1 VGHGASD
8 YVSVTWTMSHL
19 FEISMEVKCRWPDRG
34 SDTNLSFFSMCVSAK
49 LLQSCQTLRTHQA
62 PLSMGFSRQEY
73 WSGLLCPPPG
83 HLPDSGIKPMSPVSA
98 ALQVDSFPLSHWG
111 SPFSLYASLQIFTV

>member
-1 VGHGASD
+1 
-8 YVSVTWTMSHL
+8 
-19 FEISMEVKCRWPDRG
+19 
-34 SDTNLSFFSMCVSAK
+34 MCTYGWITLLYSKVNQRCVHAK
-49 LLQSCQTLRTHQA
+49 LLPLSLFAIPWTVACQA
-62 PLSMGFSRQEY
+62 PLCMRFFRQEY

>member
-1 VGHGASD
+1 MGHGASD

-62 PLSMGFSRQEY
+62 PRSMGFSRQEY

-83 HLPDSGIKPMSPVSA
+83 HLPNPGIEPASFMSP
-98 ALQVDSFPLSHWG
+98 ALPGEF
-111 SPFSLYASLQIFTV
+111 F